1 MIRIT
6 ADGADIVGRPASLAV
21 ALLAIA
27 LAPFP
32 PSAAHAACK
41 EWKLNEFTI
50 KQTNGFFVWGFPRS
64 LGGGRFE
71 GGIRYYPAKED
82 EPDKPDGLSAVE
94 GKMEGSVSGDDV
106 SFTVHWNN
114 GALAEYTGQISE
126 AGFVDGKT
134 VDKFNPGNT
143 ADWSQVP
150 WGGGE
155 LEPAAACMDVA
166 APAAPPPPSHAE
178 SPLEKSG
185 VLKNRPGAGDIST
198 QTKPPPPPAGGGP
211 PTPPSPP
218 PPPPFC
224 GNLTRCNVLKPSNV
238 FDAPGG
244 NQIDSLPA
252 NTADTC
258 LLEAPQQ
265 DNTWFH
271 VKWPARKEGGWVFS
285 GPGYENAISCP

>member
-1 MIRIT
+1 LSLAREVDRRNAKQENVMIRIT

-134 VDKFNPGNT
+134 VDKLNPGST
-143 ADWSQVP
+143 AGWSQVP
-150 WGGGE
+150 WGGGK

-166 APAAPPPPSHAE
+166 APAAPPPDTRPVRKLGKRLPGTSTTSTLPQPAMATVIADVDVYKLPGGQPKDKIGILYSNNKTTKVSLVAPCDENNWCHVKGAPVPTGE
-178 SPLEKSG
+178 GFVYSG
-185 VLKNRPGAGDIST
+185 
-198 QTKPPPPPAGGGP
+198 
-211 PTPPSPP
+211 TPPD
-218 PPPPFC
+218 F
-224 GNLTRCNVLKPSNV
+224 
-238 FDAPGG
+238 
-244 NQIDSLPA
+244 QSL
-252 NTADTC
+252 
-258 LLEAPQQ
+258 Q
-265 DNTWFH
+265 F
-271 VKWPARKEGGWVFS
+271 
-285 GPGYENAISCP
+285 